1 MKKSRTALTHVDTFT
16 ASLKERLPHHRIDR
30 LRCVAEVILGILQAE
45 STLHRKI
52 ALHINRNANT
62 DSITKMVARV
72 FHDAGL
78 SQQDVLDIL
87 LPLLPP
93 GKLTLV
99 MDRTNWKLGQ
109 RSCNLLVLGVLI
121 GNTVLPLAW
130 TELDHSGNSHTYARM
145 MLVGKLLKRLPAKR
159 WAVLIADREFVGKKW
174 FDFLKWKGI
183 KRCIRIRENTAVDD
197 DEYVRNCFT
206 SLQLGQV
213 QTLFERA
220 WVYGSR
226 MHVIATLSP
235 QGERIV
241 VASDLSVWDTLSTYR
256 RRWSIET
263 TFSAMKSRGLNL
275 EQTHMTAPERIGKLF
290 GLLCIALAWMIR
302 VGEEVEAEQATRLKK
317 HGRPA
322 KSRTR
327 RGYRVLSRA
336 VRWASQSFQTLL
348 ELLNTPFCALGAG
361 KTQPVRY

>member
-1 MKKSRTALTHVDTFT
+1 MLKPRTALTHVDTLT
-16 ASLKERLPHHRIDR
+16 ASLKERLPHHRTDS

-52 ALHINRNANT
+52 ALHIDRQAT
-62 DSITKMVARV
+62 TESITRMVGRV

-78 SQQDVLDIL
+78 SQQDVQDIL

-121 GNTVLPLAW
+121 GNIVLPLAW
-130 TELDHSGNSHTYARM
+130 TELDHSGNSHTSARM

-159 WAVLIADREFVGKKW
+159 WAVLIADREFIGREW
-174 FDFLKWKGI
+174 FAFLKWKGI
-183 KRCIRIRENTAVDD
+183 RRCIRIREDTAVDE
-197 DEYVRNCFT
+197 DEYVRDCFT
-206 SLQLGQV
+206 SLQPGQL

-220 WVYGSR
+220 WVYGSW
-226 MHVIATLSP
+226 MHVVATLSP

-241 VASDLSVWDTLSTYR
+241 VASDLSVWDTLATYR
-256 RRWSIET
+256 QRWGIET
-263 TFSAMKSRGLNL
+263 TFSAMKTRGLNL
-275 EQTHMTAPERIGKLF
+275 EQTHMTAPERVGKLF
-290 GLLCIALAWMIR
+290 GLLCIALAWMMR
-302 VGEEVEAEQATRLKK
+302 VGEEVEAEQPTRLKK

-327 RGYRVLSRA
+327 RGYEVLSRA
-336 VRWASQSFQTLL
+336 VRWASESFQTLL
-348 ELLNTPFCALGAG
+348 ELLNTPFSAPEAD